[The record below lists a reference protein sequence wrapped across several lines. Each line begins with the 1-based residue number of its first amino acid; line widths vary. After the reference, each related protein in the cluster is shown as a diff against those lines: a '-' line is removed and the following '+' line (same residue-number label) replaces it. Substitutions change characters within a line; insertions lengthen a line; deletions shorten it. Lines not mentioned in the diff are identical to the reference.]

1 MGSSTVGKI
10 ISETVIVLWN
20 ELQPEHMPVPTKDT
34 FKKIAEDFYNIW
46 NFPHCIGAIDGKHVR
61 VLCPK
66 NSGSMFFNYK
76 KFFSIVLQGVADAS
90 YKFITIDIGGYG
102 KQSDGGTFQASDLYK
117 LLNNKQLDIPEPSNL
132 PQTNVKTPF
141 VLIGDEAYPL
151 LPFLLKPFNGKNL
164 NIEQECFNKRLS
176 RARKT
181 IECSFGILYSKW
193 RLLSKCIETDI
204 DVTDNIIKCICILH
218 NTIID
223 KEGFERHLTD
233 VSIEF
238 QKNYQR
244 QAGGRPPNEAKTIR
258 DIFTIFFSNNPLSY
272 NKEGN

>member
-10 ISETVIVLWN
+10 ISETVITLWD
-20 ELQPEHMPVPTKDT
+20 ELQREHMPVPTKDT

-61 VLCPK
+61 VLCPN

-76 KFFSIVLQGVADAS
+76 KYFSIVLQGVADAS
-90 YKFITIDIGGYG
+90 YKFITVDVGGYG

-132 PQTNVKTPF
+132 PQTNIKTPF

-151 LPFLLKPFNGKNL
+151 LPFLLKPFSGKNL

-204 DVTDNIIKCICILH
+204 DVTDNIIKYICILY

-223 KEGFERHLTD
+223 KEGFERNLTD
-233 VSIEF
+233 VSTEF
-238 QKNYQR
+238 QRNYQR
-244 QAGGRPPNEAKTIR
+244 QTGSRPRNEAKTIR
-258 DIFTIFFSNNPLSY
+258 DTFTTFFSNNPLSY
-272 NKEGN
+272 NK